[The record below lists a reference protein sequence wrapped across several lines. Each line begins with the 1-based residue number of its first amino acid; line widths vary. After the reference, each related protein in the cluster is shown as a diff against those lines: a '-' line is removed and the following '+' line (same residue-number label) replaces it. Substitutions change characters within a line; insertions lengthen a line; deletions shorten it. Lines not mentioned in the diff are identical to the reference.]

1 MISNGV
7 ISNLLNTK
15 FHTAMNEK
23 VSSLSSF
30 IKKLDAEILKEDQ
43 VILLKGGFVSTPLDG
58 GDANKDCPTNKGCSV
73 NDGCPVNN
81 CDCTITTDDCKAH
94 L

>member
-1 MISNGV
+1 
-7 ISNLLNTK
+7 
-15 FHTAMNEK
+15 MNEK

-30 IKKLDAEILKEDQ
+30 IKKLDAEILNKDEA
-43 VILLKGGFVSTPLDG
+43 ILLRGGFAATPLGG
-58 GDANKDCPTNKGCSV
+58 GDANRDCSPNDGCHV

-81 CDCTITTDDCKAH
+81 CGCTITTDDCKAH